1 MATSNAADPSHYRS
15 VLSHFATGV
24 TIVTGMD
31 HATPVGFTCQ
41 SFSALSLDPPL
52 IWIAPSRSST
62 SWPKIAAGGS
72 FTVNVLAADQEDLC
86 RQFSTSGVDKFA
98 GVDFTLGV
106 TGTPRIAGALATV
119 DCTISQVTTAGD
131 HFMVVGDVAALDA
144 RSGMPLVYFRGGF
157 GQFAL

>member
-1 MATSNAADPSHYRS
+1 MATSNAADPSHFRT

-31 HATPVGFTCQ
+31 DGAPVGFTCQ

-52 IWIAPSRSST
+52 IWIAPSLSST
-62 SWPKIAAGGS
+62 SWPKIAGS
-72 FTVNVLAADQEDLC
+72 GAFTVNVLAAEHEDLC

-106 TGTPRIAGALATV
+106 TGAPRIAGALATV
-119 DCTISQVTTAGD
+119 DCTIAQTTTAGD
-131 HFMVVGDVAALDA
+131 HFMVVGAVAALES
-144 RSGMPLVYFRGGF
+144 RSGTPLLYFRGGF